1 MGNKAQEERN
11 IRIHMQSHLVVQ
23 EKLAQSCKAIIFQL
37 KKKKRKLS
45 LEFKFILSVGFP
57 LSNSFPKLPV
67 TWLHP
72 ASWNRMSQG

>member
-37 KKKKRKLS
+37 TKKKKGNDLLS
-45 LEFKFILSVGFP
+45 SNLSSV
-57 LSNSFPKLPV
+57 
-67 TWLHP
+67 
-72 ASWNRMSQG
+72 